1 MAMSFEQYAGKLQH
15 AQAEAEK
22 QVEADSQSLTHRLS
36 SIGRMGIYTLYPVL
50 GVSDKWQ
57 QSLEN

>member
-1 MAMSFEQYAGKLQH
+1 MATEGMGK
-15 AQAEAEK
+15 K
-22 QVEADSQSLTHRLS
+22 VEADSQSLAQR
-36 SIGRMGIYTLYPVL
+36 SIGRMGIYTLYPVW